1 MGKNEPIPNRNQLA
15 ADIRSLKEQGMTD
28 KEVADALGITIHRV
42 GYIRYWYGIG
52 GKYGKYKLQLQ
63 DEPFL

>member
-1 MGKNEPIPNRNQLA
+1 MAKIEPIPNRNQLA
-15 ADIRSLKEQGMTD
+15 AEIRELKAQGMTD
-28 KEVADALGITIHRV
+28 KEVANALGITIHRV

-52 GKYGKYKLQLQ
+52 GKYGKYKLDLQ